1 MENKKGKLVRDR
13 IPQIIEA
20 AGKKPI
26 IRILKKEEFLEELDK
41 KLLEEIDEF
50 KEARS
55 LEELAD
61 ILEVLLAQCKAY
73 GYDTFDLYKVN
84 AEKRQARGSFNDKIF
99 WSGNYED

>member
-1 MENKKGKLVRDR
+1 MENKKGKLIRDK
-13 IPQIIEA
+13 IPQIIESNN
-20 AGKKPI
+20 KKPI
-26 IRILKKEEFLEELDK
+26 IRTLSNDEYLVELDK

-84 AEKRQARGSFNDKIF
+84 AEKRQARGSFNNKIF

>member
-1 MENKKGKLVRDR
+1 MKAGKLVRDK

-20 AGKKPI
+20 AGKNPI
-26 IRILKKEEFLEELDK
+26 IRILNNEEFLEELDK

-50 KEARS
+50 KEERS

-61 ILEVLLAQCKAY
+61 ILEVILAQCKAY
-73 GYDTFDLYKVN
+73 GYDIFDLYKVN
-84 AEKRQARGSFNDKIF
+84 AEKRQSRGSFNDKIF